1 MKLSVL
7 TGIFL
12 QIVYSLE
19 LDHIPPM
26 PDIDQISTDEV
37 ILKVWGSDSLIGIYC
52 NENLA
57 DFVPISQLYSPI
69 AFWLVFIFNI
79 IKY

>member
-37 ILKVWGSDSLIGIYC
+37 ILKVWGSDLT
-52 NENLA
+52 
-57 DFVPISQLYSPI
+57 DFVPISFLFSPI
-69 AFWLVFIFNI
+69 ACWSN
-79 IKY
+79 K

>member
-7 TGIFL
+7 TGIFI

-37 ILKVWGSDSLIGIYC
+37 NVWDSNSYVRAYIL
-52 NENLA
+52 
-57 DFVPISQLYSPI
+57 
-69 AFWLVFIFNI
+69 
-79 IKY
+79 

>member
-52 NENLA
+52 D
-57 DFVPISQLYSPI
+57 DFSLLILSRFHSYVHR
-69 AFWLVFIFNI
+69 
-79 IKY
+79 

>member
-37 ILKVWGSDSLIGIYC
+37 IFKVWGSDSLVGI
-52 NENLA
+52 
-57 DFVPISQLYSPI
+57 
-69 AFWLVFIFNI
+69 
-79 IKY
+79 